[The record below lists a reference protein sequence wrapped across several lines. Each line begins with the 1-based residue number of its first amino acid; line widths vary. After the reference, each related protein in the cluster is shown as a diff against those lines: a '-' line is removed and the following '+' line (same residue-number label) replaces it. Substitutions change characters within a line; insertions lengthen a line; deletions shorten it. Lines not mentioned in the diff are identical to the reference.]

1 MGEKKNKKIKDSIP
15 VINDKM
21 TTDELFEA
29 LGFDLDFVKEF
40 QGQLAEL
47 AEQKKQKKEK

>member
-40 QGQLAEL
+40 QSQLAE
-47 AEQKKQKKEK
+47 KNKHKKEK